1 MYQLCR
7 VYPPCYLC
15 KRTLYSLALG
25 SHIVK
30 LLTILLVPL
39 RDLCVV
45 ECVLLSVCPAVLLGN
60 SARAYLGQ
68 LGQLTEMNPEEKQ
81 NTYNRLLCAVPGVP
95 DRWEARSILL
105 LLVYSLAIPTTHSTT
120 PPPYPTL
127 PYYYT
132 TLLIH

>member
-30 LLTILLVPL
+30 FLTILLVPL
-39 RDLCVV
+39 RDLRVV
-45 ECVLLSVCPAVLLGN
+45 ECVLLSVCSAVLLGN

-68 LGQLTEMNPEEKQ
+68 LGQLTEMSPEEKQ

-105 LLVYSLAIPTTHSTT
+105 LLDYSPALPTTYSTT
-120 PPPYPTL
+120 PTHTL
-127 PYYYT
+127 PYHT
-132 TLLIH
+132 TILHC